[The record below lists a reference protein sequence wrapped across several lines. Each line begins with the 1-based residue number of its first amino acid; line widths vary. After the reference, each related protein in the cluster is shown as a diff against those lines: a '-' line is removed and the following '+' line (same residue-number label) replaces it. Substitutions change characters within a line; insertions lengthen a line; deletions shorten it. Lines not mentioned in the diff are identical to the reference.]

1 MLVLITKPMASL
13 ADTGIQVTRAQEIK
27 ELQIPI
33 CKRNRPYIE
42 PEGQY

>member
-13 ADTGIQVTRAQEIK
+13 DTGIQVMHAQEIK
-27 ELQIPI
+27 ELQISI

>member
-1 MLVLITKPMASL
+1 MSVLITKPMASL
-13 ADTGIQVTRAQEIK
+13 DTGIQVMRAQEIK
-27 ELQIPI
+27 ELQISI